1 MDSKLDPVKA
11 PFDSDLEIETTAK
24 NGTVIVTG
32 PGGDAP
38 DLVDELDRQAERA
51 LVRKFD
57 LRLLPVLAIMYLFNA
72 LDKSN
77 LGANP
82 RPRSRSRSRPLA
94 FLLLTFFFSRQCQD
108 GRPRALAGPCPQPV
122 QHHPQRLLRALRS
135 DRALPRYSGQA
146 LWPQPRAA
154 RHDVLLWL
162 LHPVDHGRPKLRRH
176 HDAALVLGHE
186 RVGLLPAGH
195 LLPDNVCPIHVSPSS
210 FFFSCDLP
218 NRFYRRGELARRLAI
233 FYAASNI
240 ASAFSGLLAFG
251 VFHIKSTHMA
261 NWRYLF
267 VIEGSATVL
276 VSIFAFFYLPASAT
290 EATFLTEKEKQL
302 AYHRMAVDSSGIVN
316 EPFVLRDA
324 FRIFREPTSWAILAI
339 EICLGVPL
347 QSVSLFMP
355 QIIARLKYSTVKTNL
370 YTVAPNVS
378 GAVMLLILAFASD
391 YTRLRFPFVV
401 AGFLFT
407 FTGFVIYAAIDVE
420 AQLHV
425 AYFACF
431 MMTWG
436 TSAPSVLLDV
446 LYNNNIVH
454 EGRRV
459 VLTSIGVPVANLM
472 GLVSSNIFQAKD
484 APRYLPALATTAA
497 FGGTGAVLTLMLG
510 LYMIMDNK
518 RRDREQ
524 GVKVKAKDIPTA
536 KLYAGP
542 SSPDFRWF
550 L

>member
-1 MDSKLDPVKA
+1 MASLDPIKV
-11 PFDSDLEIETTAK
+11 PFDSDLERTDTTVK
-24 NGTVIVTG
+24 NGAVISTG
-32 PGGDAP
+32 SDSEAP
-38 DLVDELDRQAERA
+38 DAVDDEHTPHVLDHKAERA

-57 LRLLPVLAIMYLFNA
+57 MRLLPILAVMYLFNA

-77 LGANP
+77 LGNAKTAGLEKSLGLVGNQYNILLSVFFVP
-82 RPRSRSRSRPLA
+82 YVLTAPFLGILGKRFGPSRVLPIMMFSFGS
-94 FLLLTFFFSRQCQD
+94 FTLLTTAASNYAGIMTLRWFLGMSESAFF
-108 GRPRALAGPCPQPV
+108 P
-122 QHHPQRLLRALRS
+122 
-135 DRALPRYSGQA
+135 
-146 LWPQPRAA
+146 
-154 RHDVLLWL
+154 
-162 LHPVDHGRPKLRRH
+162 
-176 HDAALVLGHE
+176 LV
-186 RVGLLPAGH
+186 
-195 LLPDNVCPIHVSPSS
+195 IYYQTM
-210 FFFSCDLP
+210 
-218 NRFYRRGELARRLAI
+218 FYRRGELARRLAI

-251 VFHIKSTHMA
+251 VFHIKSGHMA

-267 VIEGSATVL
+267 VIEGSATV
-276 VSIFAFFYLPASAT
+276 VFSVFAFFYLPASAA
-290 EATFLTEKEKQL
+290 EATFLDEKEKQL

-316 EPFVLRDA
+316 EPFVWREA
-324 FRIFREPTSWAILAI
+324 FRIFREPTSWAILGI

-347 QSVSLFMP
+347 QSVSLFLP

-378 GAVMLLILAFASD
+378 GAAMLLILAFASD

-407 FTGFVIYAAIDVE
+407 FIGFVIYAAIDVE
-420 AQLHV
+420 TDLHV

-459 VLTSIGVPVANLM
+459 VLTSFGVPVANVM
-472 GLVSSNIFQAKD
+472 GLVSSNIFRKQD

-497 FGGTGAVLTLMLG
+497 FGGTGAVLTFLLG
-510 LYMIMDNK
+510 MYMIFDNK
-518 RRDREQ
+518 RRDRKQ
-524 GVKVKAKDIPTA
+524 GFKVKAKDIPTE
-536 KLYAGP
+536 KLYNGP